1 VANVGLV
8 LKKTNIK
15 RHRFNLALL
24 ADDMEVEK
32 KDRTVNEPLFFY
44 LKGQK
49 RFYELVV
56 NQVESNKVSGYIST
70 PKGAIEVAAR
80 SEGAR

>member
-1 VANVGLV
+1 V
-8 LKKTNIK
+8 K

-24 ADDMEVEK
+24 ADDMEIEK
-32 KDRTVNEPLFFY
+32 KDRSVNEPIFFY
-44 LKGQK
+44 LRGSK

-56 NQVESNKVSGYIST
+56 NKVESGKVMGYIST
-70 PKGAIEVAAR
+70 PKGAVQVASR